1 MEACT
6 TDVPVMVEVPS
17 VAILDVQ
24 PADSAGYTGI
34 VRAGAVALIF
44 SLAFSSSF
52 VIGYFWLGPWVDAM
66 RWSI

>member
-17 VAILDVQ
+17 VAIVESK
-24 PADSAGYTGI
+24 PAENTGTTGM

-52 VIGYFWLGPWVDAM
+52 VIGYFWLGPWIDAM

>member
-6 TDVPVMVEVPS
+6 TDVPVLVEVPS
-17 VAILDVQ
+17 VAIAEDR
-24 PADSAGYTGI
+24 PAEASGFTGM

-52 VIGYFWLGPWVDAM
+52 VIGYFWLGPWIDAM
-66 RWSI
+66 RISI